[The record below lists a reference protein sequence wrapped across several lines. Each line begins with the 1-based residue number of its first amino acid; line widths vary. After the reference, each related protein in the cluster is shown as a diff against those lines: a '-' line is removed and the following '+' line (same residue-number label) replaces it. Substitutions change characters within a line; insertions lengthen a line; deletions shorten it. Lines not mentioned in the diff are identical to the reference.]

1 MVATTRE
8 RTRTVSWEDPAIA
21 IDAARTMPGIAY
33 LRAMARGDLASPP
46 VSSLIG
52 MDIAAVEE
60 GRVVLSLVPDEYHYN
75 PMGAVHGGIATTL
88 LDSAMGLAVVSTLPA
103 GTGFTTLEL
112 KVNFARALTR
122 ATGPVEC
129 TGTLI
134 NAGSR
139 IVLAEARIT
148 DAAGRLY
155 AHATSTCYILRP
167 E

>member
-1 MVATTRE
+1 MVATTRQ
-8 RTRTVSWEDPAIA
+8 RTRTVSWDDPTIA
-21 IDAARTMPGIAY
+21 VDVARTMSGIDY
-33 LRAMARGDLASPP
+33 LRAMLRGDVAPPP

-52 MDIAAVEE
+52 MEIVAAEE

-75 PMGAVHGGIATTL
+75 PMGTVHGGIATTL
-88 LDSAMGLAVVSTLPA
+88 LDSAMGLALVSTLPI

-112 KVNFARALTR
+112 KVNFARPLTH

-148 DAAGRLY
+148 DAAGRLF
-155 AHATSTCYILRP
+155 AHGTSTCYIMRP